1 MVRKSYV
8 WLLHLPKIYQQ
19 ALHVQN
25 FLKAHTPS
33 YSLHLGILFI
43 FAALGFC
50 VWFLSIALRIP
61 IAHDFRIISPTSTKS
76 GSVVVAVIHCVFLIL
91 ILSKLNRIISIV
103 VVKREQESF
112 IGCRETARA
121 WKGNKSLII
130 LSISVENRY
139 RYTETIW

>member
-1 MVRKSYV
+1 MYEDVM
-8 WLLHLPKIYQQ
+8 
-19 ALHVQN
+19 
-25 FLKAHTPS
+25 
-33 YSLHLGILFI
+33 
-43 FAALGFC
+43 
-50 VWFLSIALRIP
+50 
-61 IAHDFRIISPTSTKS
+61 SPTNTRTKS

-91 ILSKLNRIISIV
+91 ILSQLDRIISIV

-112 IGCRETARA
+112 IGGRETARA